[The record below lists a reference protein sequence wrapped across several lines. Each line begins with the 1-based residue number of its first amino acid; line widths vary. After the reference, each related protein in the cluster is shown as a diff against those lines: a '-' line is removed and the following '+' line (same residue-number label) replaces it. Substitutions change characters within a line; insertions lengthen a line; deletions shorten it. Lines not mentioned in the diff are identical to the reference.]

1 MKTSRQIAI
10 VVGALALIEFS
21 YIVTTHDGQPE
32 MAGPTVADIVTG
44 EKPASEAAFLRALI
58 DRQRTTLAIVER
70 ELRHGQTARTRQIA
84 EKMIANSK
92 QELSAL
98 LELEK
103 AR

>member
-21 YIVTTHDGQPE
+21 YIVTTHDATPE
-32 MAGPTVADIVTG
+32 VAGPTVAELVAGGST
-44 EKPASEAAFLRALI
+44 EASFLRTMI
-58 DRQRTTLAIVER
+58 DRQRATVAIVER
-70 ELRHGQTARTRQIA
+70 ELRHGQSAKARKIA
-84 EKMIANSK
+84 ETMLANRR

-103 AR
+103 TH